1 MLNTK
6 TQDAR
11 LNYLEEIMVSTAKT
25 QTETLRLLKGISERV
40 EQNSAR
46 LDAQAAILT
55 EHSEILMDHS
65 KRLENLER
73 LMTQVLEELVAIK
86 EILASPRGI
95 GFVPESDDSD

>member
-1 MLNTK
+1 MLNMEA
-6 TQDAR
+6 QDAR
-11 LNYLEEIMVSTAKT
+11 LNYLEEIMISTAKT
-25 QTETLRLLKGISERV
+25 QSETLRLLKGISERV

-46 LDAQAAILT
+46 LD
-55 EHSEILMDHS
+55 EHSKILKDHS

-95 GFVPESDDSD
+95 GFLPESDDSD